1 MPNRTVIWKAAV
13 VLAAAILVAA
23 CSGTPHVRTITL
35 TLIRHAESESNAD
48 DIISTDIPGTGLT
61 DKGRKQAEQIAHQ
74 LGRNNYDGVYAS
86 SLVRTQQTAAPLAK
100 KLGRQVEVL
109 PGLREIDAGWF
120 DGKPTSMADFTY
132 LLAPEGWLHGDRSF
146 AVPGSIDGNA
156 FNDQFTRAVQ
166 RIYDSGDA
174 KPVAFSHSAAIMTWT
189 LMNARNVTDNL
200 MADHPLPNIGRV
212 VLNGSPTSGWR
223 LLDWDGIRQFN

>member
-1 MPNRTVIWKAAV
+1 MTNRTIVWRAAV
-13 VLAAAILVAA
+13 ALAAVILVAA

-48 DIISTDIPGTGLT
+48 DIISTEIPGAGLT
-61 DKGRKQAEQIAHQ
+61 EKGQKQADQIAHQ
-74 LGRNNYDGVYAS
+74 LNRTGYDGVYAS

-109 PGLREIDAGWF
+109 PGLRELDAGWF
-120 DGKPTSMADFTY
+120 NDKPTSMASFTY
-132 LLAPEGWLHGDRSF
+132 LLAPEGWLRGDREL
-146 AVPGSIDGNA
+146 AVPGSIDGDA

-174 KPVAFSHSAAIMTWT
+174 KPVAFSHGAAIMTWT
-189 LMNARNVTDNL
+189 LMNAKNVTEDL
-200 MADHPLPNIGRV
+200 MTDHPLPNIGRV
-212 VLNGSPTSGWR
+212 VLNGSPVSGWR
-223 LLDWDGIRQFN
+223 LLDWDGIRKFH